1 MSQNLRYRIGKKI
14 HQVTRNKMRIRK
26 GDEVVVI
33 TGKYKGVHGRVLK
46 CFPDKDKVIVERVN
60 FIKRHTKP
68 NRQNQ
73 QGGIIEKEAPI
84 HVSNVMLF
92 NAKISGDSKVTKAV
106 MKVVGNKRVRVCKKT
121 GEELS

>member
-1 MSQNLRYRIGKKI
+1 
-14 HQVTRNKMRIRK
+14 MRIKK
-26 GDEVVVI
+26 GDDVIVI

-46 CFPDKDKVIVERVN
+46 CFPEIDKLIVESVN

-68 NRQNQ
+68 NRKNQ

-84 HVSNVMLF
+84 HVSNVMLY
-92 NAKISGDSKVTKAV
+92 NPKLPSESKVTKPV
-106 MKVVGNKRVRVCKKT
+106 IKVIGDKRVRVCKKT